1 MLGLNMVCRHPR
13 RARSLACGLLLAVS
27 LISCRRAAP
36 PAAAREVEP
45 TYDPKTGRLTR
56 LAADSNG
63 NGVPDTWGY
72 MDGSR
77 VIRVETDEDE
87 DGRIDRWEY
96 HRTTG
101 SAADQGRPDQTLERI
116 ERSTRR
122 DGRVSRWEYF
132 TDGVLSRAEED
143 TTGNGKVD
151 KWETYTAGALS
162 MIALDT
168 RGSGKPDRRLVYRPD
183 GTFDRED
190 VDPTGS
196 GHFEPIEP

>member
-1 MLGLNMVCRHPR
+1 MSYLNPR
-13 RARSLACGLLLAVS
+13 ISRSLACGLLLAVS

-36 PAAAREVEP
+36 PAGAPAVQP
-45 TYDPKTGRLTR
+45 TYDKTTGRLTR

-96 HRTTG
+96 HKTTPPG
-101 SAADQGRPDQTLERI
+101 ADKGRPDQTLERI

-132 TDGVLSRAEED
+132 VDGVLSRAEED

-162 MIALDT
+162 MMALDT
-168 RGSGKPDRRLVYRPD
+168 RGSGRPDRRLVYRPD
-183 GTFDRED
+183 GTFDREE

-196 GHFEPIEP
+196 GHFGPLKQ

>member
-1 MLGLNMVCRHPR
+1 MNCRHTR
-13 RARSLACGLLLAVS
+13 GVRSLSCGLLVAFS

-36 PAAAREVEP
+36 SAAGPEVKP

-77 VIRVETDEDE
+77 VVRVETDEDE

-96 HRTTG
+96 HRTTP
-101 SAADQGRPDQTLERI
+101 SAADQGRPDRTLERI

-132 TDGVLSRAEED
+132 VDGVLSRAEED

-162 MIALDT
+162 MMALDT
-168 RGSGKPDRRLVYRPD
+168 RGTGKPDRRLVYRPD
-183 GTFDRED
+183 GTFDREEAD
-190 VDPTGS
+190 STVS
-196 GHFEPIEP
+196 GHFETLKP

>member
-1 MLGLNMVCRHPR
+1 MRTLSIRLLVSVGALSVMTAACRQYASPPD
-13 RARSLACGLLLAVS
+13 
-27 LISCRRAAP
+27 AAERLRP
-36 PAAAREVEP
+36 Q
-45 TYDPKTGRLTR
+45 YDKTSGRLTR
-56 LAADSNG
+56 LEYDSDG
-63 NGVPDTWGY
+63 DHKIDTWGY

-77 VIRVETDEDE
+77 VVRVETDEDE

-96 HRTTG
+96 HRTTP
-101 SAADQGRPDQTLERI
+101 SAADQGRPDRTLERI

-132 TDGVLSRAEED
+132 VDGVLSRAEED

-168 RGSGKPDRRLVYRPD
+168 RGTGKPDRRLVYRPD
-183 GTFDRED
+183 GTFDREEAD
-190 VDPTGS
+190 STVS
-196 GHFEPIEP
+196 GHFETLKP